1 MEWSKYRTMWL
12 LVMFDLPVDSKP
24 RRRRYSQFRKFLL
37 KDGYLMLQFS
47 VYGRPCASEEN
58 AEVHYLRIRANLPS
72 EGQVRILSLT
82 DKQFE
87 RMRVFFGGKTEKL
100 ERGFAQLEMF

>member
-1 MEWSKYRTMWL
+1 MWL
-12 LVMFDLPVDSKP
+12 LVMFDLPVISKKQ
-24 RRRRYSQFRKFLL
+24 RRRYSQFRKFLL
-37 KDGYLMLQFS
+37 NDGYLMLQFS

-58 AEVHYLRIRANLPS
+58 AEVHYLRIRASLPA

-87 RMRVFFGGKTEKL
+87 RMRVFYGAKSEKV
-100 ERGFAQLEMF
+100 EKGFDQLEMF